1 MKKWWLFLVVFFMIS
16 CGGPQTPEEGTVAST
31 PLEVGE
37 QLFKVKCQQCHM
49 ADKDFAAPGIAGVNS
64 RWKDQK
70 LLYEFVRNSSAVIQR
85 DDAAAQL
92 FETWKQAP
100 MLPFPEL
107 TDAEIQG
114 IFDYCNKVAA
124 EGKK

>member
-1 MKKWWLFLVVFFMIS
+1 MQQFVIIFVLFFLIS
-16 CGGPQTPEEGTVAST
+16 CGGDPAPKVGAVANNN
-31 PLEVGE
+31 LEIGE

-49 ADKDFAAPGIAGVNS
+49 ADKDFAAPAIAGVSS
-64 RWKDQK
+64 RWTDQK

-85 DDAAAQL
+85 NQYAAQL

-100 MLPFPEL
+100 MLPFTEL

-114 IFDYCNKVAA
+114 IFDYCDKFAA
-124 EGKK
+124 EAKK